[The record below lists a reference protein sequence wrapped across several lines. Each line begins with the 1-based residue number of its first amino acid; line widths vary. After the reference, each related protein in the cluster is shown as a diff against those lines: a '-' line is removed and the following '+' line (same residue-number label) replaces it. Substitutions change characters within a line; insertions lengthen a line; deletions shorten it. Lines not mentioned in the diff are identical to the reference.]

1 MMGVYKMPPIMRRRR
16 VPLGLTPLAWRPIT
30 SYPIAIKPPRSFAAG
45 LSRQTSAAVI
55 TLSVTS
61 LSVLPRFAC
70 YNFLTANPTINSVIL
85 ESPASGPLT
94 SAWTGQPT
102 LAPLNL
108 QGHFTIPSTNVAQHQ
123 FIYP

>member
-1 MMGVYKMPPIMRRRR
+1 MMGVYEMPPIMRRRR

-30 SYPIAIKPPRSFAAG
+30 CPPISHSNQAPSSFAAG
-45 LSRQTSAAVI
+45 LSRQTSAVVM

-70 YNFLTANPTINSVIL
+70 YNFLTANPTVNSVIL

-108 QGHFTIPSTNVAQHQ
+108 QGHFTILKP
-123 FIYP
+123 P